1 MGGFLKSKEVHTES
15 QIQEAAYHLLNSGVV
30 AFPTETVMGVG
41 VVYDDEFAYN
51 RLNIIKRRPEDKPY
65 ALMLQDPDQISLFA
79 KLTKE
84 GKIIADAFLPGPL
97 TLLLPA
103 KDNVPVW
110 VTHGTGVIGIRVTPH
125 PDTLLLLTYTGKPL
139 LAPSANRSG
148 EKPAMSS
155 EEVKEIFG
163 EELDFI
169 VEGKAEGGSPSTI
182 IDLTGENYKIIR
194 QGPIT
199 KEMIDEVLKEK
210 LG

>member
-79 KLTKE
+79 KLTKK

>member
-199 KEMIDEVLKEK
+199 KEMIDKVLKEK

>member
-155 EEVKEIFG
+155 EEVKEIFV

>member
-1 MGGFLKSKEVHTES
+1 MNRFLKPKEVHTES

-79 KLTKE
+79 KVSK
-84 GKIIADAFLPGPL
+84 KAQIIADAFLPGPL

-103 KDNVPVW
+103 RDDVPIW

-148 EKPAMSS
+148 EKPAMNSD
-155 EEVKEIFG
+155 EVRAIFND
-163 EELDFI
+163 ELDYI
-169 VEGKAEGGSPSTI
+169 VEGEALGGSPSTI
-182 IDLTGENYKIIR
+182 IDLTGEDYKIIR

-210 LG
+210 LV

>member
-1 MGGFLKSKEVHTES
+1 MGVFLKSKEVHTES

-110 VTHGTGVIGIRVTPH
+110 VTHGTGVIGIRVTPY